1 MEKYLIAL
9 DMDGTLL
16 NSKKEICPKTKEYL
30 KHLASLGHIV
40 VIASGRPIRAIKRYY
55 DELELTTP
63 LVCYNGA
70 DILSPNDPNFKEIS
84 FAFPHEVIKQIYNDV
99 GNEYIENV
107 MCETNKELWII
118 KDDPTLES
126 FFWTDQMEIIKGD
139 ITKTLN
145 QDPMTMIM
153 KSYSKEYDQKIIDA
167 IKKHPELHLRFW
179 NGMYSLYSE
188 IYFKDISKATGLKHI
203 AKYYQI
209 PYDHI
214 IAIGD
219 ASNDVEMFQLA
230 GISIAMKNS
239 DDFTK
244 SHAKIITPFDN
255 DNDGIMYAL
264 KEIIK

>member
-1 MEKYLIAL
+1 
-9 DMDGTLL
+9 
-16 NSKKEICPKTKEYL
+16 
-30 KHLASLGHIV
+30 
-40 VIASGRPIRAIKRYY
+40 
-55 DELELTTP
+55 
-63 LVCYNGA
+63 
-70 DILSPNDPNFKEIS
+70 
-84 FAFPHEVIKQIYNDV
+84 
-99 GNEYIENV
+99 
-107 MCETNKELWII
+107 MCETNNELWII

-139 ITKTLN
+139 ITKTLD

-230 GISIAMKNS
+230 GIPIAMKNS